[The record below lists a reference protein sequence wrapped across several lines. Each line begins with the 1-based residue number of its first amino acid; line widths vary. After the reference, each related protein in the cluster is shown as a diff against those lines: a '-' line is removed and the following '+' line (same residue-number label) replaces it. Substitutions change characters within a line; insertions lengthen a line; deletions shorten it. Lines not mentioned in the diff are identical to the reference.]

1 MTAGDGGVDAAVS
14 YLLAY
19 QQQASALEQEAL
31 RDDLTATLT
40 AAQRFLSLREAL
52 SQCVVPSSIN
62 SSAALDRMLSLQPAS
77 IRLRSSRQPGT
88 TGILAGATAT
98 TAGGLLGEGGVDG
111 EAADGF
117 AYQVNGLG
125 EAGGG
130 GPAEHKLPS
139 RLRLR
144 PGAPFDVTV
153 QLHDVNGLPVSAGG

>member
-1 MTAGDGGVDAAVS
+1 MDAAVS

-19 QQQASALEQEAL
+19 QQQATKLGQEVL
-31 RDDLTATLT
+31 PDELTATLT
-40 AAQRFLSLREAL
+40 AAQRFLSLRQAL
-52 SQCVVPSSIN
+52 SECVTPSNTN

-77 IRLRSSRQPGT
+77 IRLRSSRQPGP
-88 TGILAGATAT
+88 TGIWAGGVTAT
-98 TAGGLLGEGGVDG
+98 TAGGLLAGGGVDG

-117 AYQVNGLG
+117 AYQANSLG

-130 GPAEHKLPS
+130 GPGEQMPPS

-144 PGAPFDVTV
+144 TGAPFDVAV